1 MNPSGEAG
9 SCHAAPDNATY
20 AGFRKESRMK
30 FADATKLDRE
40 SGVARGGTCGFCDL
54 RCFPL
59 FLDDAANF

>member
-30 FADATKLDRE
+30 FADATKLDRKYQQMHQ
-40 SGVARGGTCGFCDL
+40 AHL
-54 RCFPL
+54 QL
-59 FLDDAANF
+59 